1 MSLAWNLILPD
12 KKQQE
17 QLNERLAHFRKPFL
31 TIITVLCIFLAGGTV
46 VNRIVNKRW
55 ETREENIQSIY
66 GTTQCMMIA
75 VGTLAMILR
84 PKRSTLIF
92 LIVRSLLCLFMVH
105 FQYHNFH
112 GKEYCDEP
120 APVQIKHFKVL
131 AATRQFIVNIYLLT
145 SIFFTPFG
153 NNFFTIWAMSSLFF
167 KVEMIVINIYF

>member
-75 VGTLAMILR
+75 FGTLAMILR

-105 FQYHNFH
+105 F
-112 GKEYCDEP
+112 
-120 APVQIKHFKVL
+120 
-131 AATRQFIVNIYLLT
+131 
-145 SIFFTPFG
+145 
-153 NNFFTIWAMSSLFF
+153 
-167 KVEMIVINIYF
+167 